1 MYLEIDYEKL
11 GQRIKEKRLEKG
23 LSQEDLADRIDLSRS
38 YISHVELGS
47 KNASLET
54 VVRIANELG
63 CSAND
68 LLKDSLTSLEDRIS
82 KIEQILIDCTPE
94 EKVLLTKTLE
104 SLKKILM
111 DFTIK

>member
-1 MYLEIDYEKL
+1 MEIDYEKI
-11 GQRIKEKRLEKG
+11 GQRIKEKRLEHG
-23 LSQEDLADRIDLSRS
+23 YSQEDLADRTDLSRS

-54 VVRIANELG
+54 IVKIANELG

-68 LLKDSLTSLEDRIS
+68 LLKDSLISLEDQIS
-82 KIEQILIDCTPE
+82 KIEQVLIDCTPE
-94 EKVLLTKTLE
+94 EKILLTKNLE

-111 DFTIK
+111 EFTIKK